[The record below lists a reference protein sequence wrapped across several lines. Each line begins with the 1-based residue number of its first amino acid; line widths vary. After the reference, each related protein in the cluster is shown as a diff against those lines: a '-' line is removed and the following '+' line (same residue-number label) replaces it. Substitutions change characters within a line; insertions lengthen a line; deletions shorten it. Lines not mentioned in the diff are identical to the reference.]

1 MVEAKVIGGQFF
13 SFLYSFDYLSTEVN
27 QKKIKR
33 CNQPNSLTDK
43 EKAIISDGL
52 SRMAPKSLFISNQIT
67 KNLES
72 LSELSDY
79 ISEGYNQNILNKS
92 I

>member
-1 MVEAKVIGGQFF
+1 M
-13 SFLYSFDYLSTEVN
+13 DYK
-27 QKKIKR
+27 QKK
-33 CNQPNSLTDK
+33 SLFLVTF
-43 EKAIISDGL
+43 L
-52 SRMAPKSLFISNQIT
+52 FAPKSLFISNQIT

>member
-1 MVEAKVIGGQFF
+1 M
-13 SFLYSFDYLSTEVN
+13 
-27 QKKIKR
+27 
-33 CNQPNSLTDK
+33 DK

-52 SRMAPKSLFISNQIT
+52 SSVAPKSLFISNQIT

>member
-1 MVEAKVIGGQFF
+1 VQNQEMVEAKVIGGQFF

-52 SRMAPKSLFISNQIT
+52 SSVAPPLRLERRTPSLTVMCSNQ
-67 KNLES
+67 
-72 LSELSDY
+72 LS
-79 ISEGYNQNILNKS
+79 
-92 I
+92 

>member
-27 QKKIKR
+27 ERKTKR
-33 CNQPNSLTDK
+33 CNYPNSLTDI

-52 SRMAPKSLFISNQIT
+52 SYCAHI
-67 KNLES
+67 
-72 LSELSDY
+72 SELKLRNDK
-79 ISEGYNQNILNKS
+79 N
-92 I
+92 